1 MTAMSLQIPA
11 APVGR
16 TVHFVNATGDCR
28 AAIVTEIKPDGARG
42 LHVFHPREL
51 GDRANIP
58 FNGEGAP
65 MSWHTFEGSTEPGCR
80 VADDS

>member
-1 MTAMSLQIPA
+1 MAAMSNQTPA

-16 TVHFVNATGDCR
+16 AVHFVNATGDCR
-28 AAIVTEIKPDGARG
+28 AALVTEVKQDGVRG

-58 FNGEGAP
+58 FNDEGAP
-65 MSWHTFEGSTEPGCR
+65 MSWHTFEESVEPGCR
-80 VADDS
+80 VTDGS